1 MKKEEI
7 NNYLKLGINRAIKS
21 FNHFLDLLDID
32 VSLFSHL
39 FNISIKVDFN
49 NDVIKK
55 KLMVIKKKIVLWQ
68 FIVLQ
73 CKIVMM
79 KYIYHKILLINY

>member
-55 KLMVIKKKIVLWQ
+55 
-68 FIVLQ
+68 
-73 CKIVMM
+73 
-79 KYIYHKILLINY
+79 N